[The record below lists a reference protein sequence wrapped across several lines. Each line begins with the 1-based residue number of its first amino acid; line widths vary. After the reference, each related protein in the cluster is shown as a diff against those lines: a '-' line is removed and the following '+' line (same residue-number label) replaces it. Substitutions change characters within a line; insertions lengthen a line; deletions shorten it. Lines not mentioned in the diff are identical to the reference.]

1 MSQVKAQEVQEVLST
16 LSLQEQIETLANVLI
31 NIGLQYMETDSSISK
46 ENILVTILKDRDK
59 YGETIP
65 NALALQGA
73 TMLLWIT
80 E

>member
-1 MSQVKAQEVQEVLST
+1 MSQKKAQEVQEILST
-16 LSLQEQIETLANVLI
+16 LSLKDQVETLANVLI
-31 NIGLQYMETDSSISK
+31 NIGLQYMETNSSISK
-46 ENILVTILKDRDK
+46 EDILITILKDRDK

-80 E
+80 K